1 MSSPAEQFSSDPDD
15 GPDGWSGDRPS
26 GRPGDGPNDRPSVQP
41 GDRPSDQHSDQPAGG
56 PAGAS
61 PEDPPSGTPDG
72 ASAKGQHRRRSLQDE
87 ARATLAK
94 KVRKAARAHREI
106 ARASAKRARALDELR
121 QWSADPVNARLLNP
135 DYPVDG
141 VVAAAGPVLTDA
153 AASRRRVAAWEDQEV
168 ARRTVISE
176 VACSLRL
183 AERTAESLIGEA
195 SMFAGPL
202 KATLTAMS
210 SGAIS
215 YRHGQVLMDQLSFLP
230 MEEVA
235 VFEERLLPVAKDV
248 TVGTLKVR
256 ARRMRERAHPETITS
271 RARAALADRA
281 VWWEG
286 RPDGMG
292 TLTWYGTA
300 QQTQAAHDR
309 LTSIAAAAR
318 RAEQQDDSIPED
330 QQRTLAQITADAM
343 ADLLLDGVTP
353 AGTGGGIRG
362 SVMITVPVL
371 TAIGSSDAPG
381 FLEGY
386 GPIPAGAAREIAGTA
401 LSWTRLLTNPETGVV
416 LSVGSER
423 YTVPAAMRR
432 VLRLRDGTCR
442 FPGCNRPAARSDI
455 DHTQPWEDGGPANLD
470 NLAHLCAPHHRLKHQ
485 TLWAVRQ
492 EPGGI
497 LVWTSPAGSIHRTYP
512 ETYLGPPVTQA
523 AESPPP
529 PSKAKRTDADQP
541 PPF

>member
-15 GPDGWSGDRPS
+15 GPGARSDRSGDPSADAFDTAGGRPS
-26 GRPGDGPNDRPSVQP
+26 GSSTSGGRPTGSP
-41 GDRPSDQHSDQPAGG
+41 H
-56 PAGAS
+56 GARQQ
-61 PEDPPSGTPDG
+61 
-72 ASAKGQHRRRSLQDE
+72 GQHRRRSLQE
-87 ARATLAK
+87 QARATLAK
-94 KVRKAARAHREI
+94 KVRKAAKAHREI

-121 QWSADPVNARLLNP
+121 QWSADPVNAKLLNP
-135 DYPVDG
+135 DYAVDS
-141 VVAAAGPVLTDA
+141 ASGPVLTDA
-153 AASRRRVAAWEDQEV
+153 DASRRRVAAWEDQEV

-176 VACSLRL
+176 VACTLRL
-183 AERTAESLIGEA
+183 AERTAENLIGEA
-195 SMFAGPL
+195 SMFAGPMR
-202 KATLTAMS
+202 ATLTAMS
-210 SGAIS
+210 TGEIS

-235 VFEERLLPVAKDV
+235 VFEARLLPVAKDV
-248 TVGTLKVR
+248 TVGKLKVR
-256 ARRMRERAHPETITS
+256 ARRMRERAHPETITT
-271 RARAALADRA
+271 RNRAAVADRA

-309 LTSIAAAAR
+309 LTSIATTTR
-318 RAEQQDDSIPED
+318 RTEQQDDTIPED
-330 QQRTLAQITADAM
+330 QQRTLAQITADAIS
-343 ADLLLDGVTP
+343 DLLLDGVTP

-386 GPIPAGAAREIAGTA
+386 GPIPAEAAMEIAGTA
-401 LSWTRLLTNPETGVV
+401 PSWTRLLTNPETGVV
-416 LSVGSER
+416 LSIGHEQ

-442 FPGCNRPAARSDI
+442 FPGCTRPAARSDI
-455 DHTQPWEDGGPANLD
+455 DHTQAWEDGGHTALD
-470 NLAHLCAPHHRLKHQ
+470 NLAHLCAPHHRLKHH
-485 TLWAVRQ
+485 TLWDVRQ

-512 ETYLGPPVTQA
+512 ETYLGPPVSQA

-529 PSKAKRTDADQP
+529 PSKAKRIDADQP

>member
-1 MSSPAEQFSSDPDD
+1 MSSPAERFPSDPDD
-15 GPDGWSGDRPS
+15 GFGDRS
-26 GRPGDGPNDRPSVQP
+26 
-41 GDRPSDQHSDQPAGG
+41 AGT
-56 PAGAS
+56 PAGAG
-61 PEDPPSGTPDG
+61 DQ
-72 ASAKGQHRRRSLQDE
+72 GQRRRRSLQE
-87 ARATLAK
+87 QARATLAK

-121 QWSADPVNARLLNP
+121 QWSADPVNAKLLNP
-135 DYPVDG
+135 NYAAGSAAED
-141 VVAAAGPVLTDA
+141 AAGPVLTDA
-153 AASRRRVAAWEDQEV
+153 AASRRKVAAWEDQEV

-176 VACSLRL
+176 VACTLHL

-195 SMFAGPL
+195 SMFAGPM
-202 KATLTAMS
+202 KATLQAMS
-210 SGAIS
+210 TGKIS

-235 VFEERLLPVAKDV
+235 VFEARLLPVARDV
-248 TVGTLKVR
+248 TVGKLKVR

-271 RARAALADRA
+271 RARAAVADRA

-309 LTSIAAAAR
+309 LTSIAASTH
-318 RAEQQDDSIPED
+318 RAEQQDDSIPD
-330 QQRTLAQITADAM
+330 DHQRTPGQITADAI

-353 AGTGGGIRG
+353 SGTGGGIRG

-371 TAIGSSDAPG
+371 TAIGTSDAPG

-386 GPIPAGAAREIAGTA
+386 GPIPADAAREIAGTA
-401 LSWTRLLTNPETGVV
+401 PSWTRLLTHPETGAV
-416 LSVGSER
+416 LSVGQEQ

-432 VLRLRDGTCR
+432 VLRLRDETCR
-442 FPGCNRPAARSDI
+442 FPGCNRPAARSDL
-455 DHTQPWEDGGPANLD
+455 DHTQAWADGGHTALD

-492 EPGGI
+492 EPGGV

-512 ETYLGPPVTQA
+512 DTYLGPPLTQA
-523 AESPPP
+523 VADPPP
-529 PSKAKRTDADQP
+529 TKAKRADSDEP

>member
-1 MSSPAEQFSSDPDD
+1 
-15 GPDGWSGDRPS
+15 
-26 GRPGDGPNDRPSVQP
+26 V
-41 GDRPSDQHSDQPAGG
+41 
-56 PAGAS
+56 
-61 PEDPPSGTPDG
+61 
-72 ASAKGQHRRRSLQDE
+72 
-87 ARATLAK
+87 TLAK

-121 QWSADPVNARLLNP
+121 QWSADPMNAKLLNP
-135 DYPVDG
+135 GY
-141 VVAAAGPVLTDA
+141 AADSALGPVLTDA
-153 AASRRRVAAWEDQEV
+153 DASRRRVAAWEDQEV

-176 VACSLRL
+176 VACTLHL
-183 AERTAESLIGEA
+183 AERTAENLIGEA
-195 SMFAGPL
+195 SMFAGPM

-210 SGAIS
+210 TGEIS

-248 TVGTLKVR
+248 TVGKLKVR

-292 TLTWYGTA
+292 SLTWYGTA

-309 LTSIAAAAR
+309 LTNIATTTR
-318 RAEQQDDSIPED
+318 KAEQQVTSIPEE
-330 QQRTLAQITADAM
+330 QQRTLAQITADAIS
-343 ADLLLDGVTP
+343 DLLLDGVTP

-362 SVMITVPVL
+362 SVMVTVPVL

-386 GPIPAGAAREIAGTA
+386 GPIPAEAAREIAGTA
-401 LSWTRLLTNPETGVV
+401 PSWTRLLTNPETGVV
-416 LSVGSER
+416 LSVGSDH

-455 DHTQPWEDGGPANLD
+455 DHTQAWEDGGHTALD

-485 TLWAVRQ
+485 TLWDVRQ

-497 LVWTSPAGSIHRTYP
+497 LVWTSPAGATHRTYP
-512 ETYLGPPVTQA
+512 ETYLGPPVTQVPGNPA
-523 AESPPP
+523 PAEA
-529 PSKAKRTDADQP
+529 KAKPNDTDQP

>member
-1 MSSPAEQFSSDPDD
+1 MSSPAEQFPSDPDD
-15 GPDGWSGDRPS
+15 GFGDRP
-26 GRPGDGPNDRPSVQP
+26 
-41 GDRPSDQHSDQPAGG
+41 AGT
-56 PAGAS
+56 PAGAG
-61 PEDPPSGTPDG
+61 EQ
-72 ASAKGQHRRRSLQDE
+72 GQRRRRSLQE
-87 ARATLAK
+87 QARVTLAK

-121 QWSADPVNARLLNP
+121 QWSADPRNAKLLNP
-135 DYPVDG
+135 GY
-141 VVAAAGPVLTDA
+141 AADSATEPVLTDA
-153 AASRRRVAAWEDQEV
+153 DASRRRVAAWEDQEV

-176 VACSLRL
+176 VACTLHL
-183 AERTAESLIGEA
+183 GERTAENLIGEA
-195 SMFAGPL
+195 SMFAGPM

-210 SGAIS
+210 TGEIS

-248 TVGTLKVR
+248 TVGKLKVR

-292 TLTWYGTA
+292 SLTWYGTA

-309 LTSIAAAAR
+309 LTSIATTTR
-318 RAEQQDDSIPED
+318 KAEQQDTSIPEE
-330 QQRTLAQITADAM
+330 QQRTLAQITADAIS
-343 ADLLLDGVTP
+343 DLLLDGVTP

-362 SVMITVPVL
+362 SVMVTVPVL

-386 GPIPAGAAREIAGTA
+386 GPIPAEAAREIAGTA
-401 LSWTRLLTNPETGVV
+401 PSWTRLLTHPETGAMV
-416 LSVGSER
+416 SVGSDH

-455 DHTQPWEDGGPANLD
+455 DHTQAWEDGGHTALD

-485 TLWAVRQ
+485 TLWDVRQ

-497 LVWTSPAGSIHRTYP
+497 LVWTSPAGATHRTYP
-512 ETYLGPPVTQA
+512 ETYLGPPVTQVPGNPA
-523 AESPPP
+523 PAEA
-529 PSKAKRTDADQP
+529 KAKPNDTDQP

>member
-1 MSSPAEQFSSDPDD
+1 MSSLPEQFPSDPDER
-15 GPDGWSGDRPS
+15 SGDQSSGLNDADMGAETGAEAGRSSGPS
-26 GRPGDGPNDRPSVQP
+26 T
-41 GDRPSDQHSDQPAGG
+41 
-56 PAGAS
+56 
-61 PEDPPSGTPDG
+61 GTPDG
-72 ASAKGQHRRRSLQDE
+72 AREQGHRRRRSLQE
-87 ARATLAK
+87 QAQATLAK

-106 ARASAKRARALDELR
+106 ARATAKRARALDDLR
-121 QWSADPVNARLLNP
+121 QWSADPVNAKLLNP
-135 DYPVDG
+135 DYAAE
-141 VVAAAGPVLTDA
+141 AAAGPVLTDA
-153 AASRRRVAAWEDQEV
+153 AASRRKVAAWEDQEV

-183 AERTAESLIGEA
+183 AERTAESLVGEA
-195 SMFAGPL
+195 SMFAGPM
-202 KATLTAMS
+202 KATLQAMS
-210 SGAIS
+210 TGAIS
-215 YRHGQVLMDQLSFLP
+215 YRHAQVLMDQLSFLP
-230 MEEVA
+230 LEEVA
-235 VFEERLLPVAKDV
+235 VFEARLLPIARDV
-248 TVGTLKVR
+248 TVGKLKVR

-271 RARAALADRA
+271 RARAAVADRA

-309 LTSIAAAAR
+309 LTSIAGTAH

-330 QQRTLAQITADAM
+330 QQRTLGQITADAIS
-343 ADLLLDGVTP
+343 DLLLDGVTP
-353 AGTGGGIRG
+353 TGTGGGIRG

-371 TAIGSSDAPG
+371 TAMGTSDAPG

-386 GPIPAGAAREIAGTA
+386 GPIPADAAREIAGGA
-401 LSWTRLLTNPETGVV
+401 PSWNRLLTHPETGAV
-416 LSVGSER
+416 LSVGQDQ

-432 VLRLRDGTCR
+432 ELRLRDGTCR
-442 FPGCNRPAARSDI
+442 FPGCNRPAARSDL
-455 DHTQPWEDGGPANLD
+455 DHTQAWEDGGHTALD

-492 EPGGI
+492 EPGGV
-497 LVWTSPAGSIHRTYP
+497 LVWTSPAGAIHRTHP

-523 AESPPP
+523 VEDPPP
-529 PSKAKRTDADQP
+529 TKAKRADSDQP

>member
-1 MSSPAEQFSSDPDD
+1 MSSPEEQFSSDPDD
-15 GPDGWSGDRPS
+15 GHGDRS
-26 GRPGDGPNDRPSVQP
+26 GGQPTDRPHP
-41 GDRPSDQHSDQPAGG
+41 PAGT

-61 PEDPPSGTPDG
+61 
-72 ASAKGQHRRRSLQDE
+72 AQGQHRRRSLQDE
-87 ARATLAK
+87 ARVMLAK

-121 QWSADPVNARLLNP
+121 QWSADPVNAKLLNP
-135 DYPVDG
+135 DYATE
-141 VVAAAGPVLTDA
+141 AASGPMLTDA
-153 AASRRRVAAWEDQEV
+153 DASRRKVAAWEDQEV

-183 AERTAESLIGEA
+183 AERTAENLIGEA
-195 SMFAGPL
+195 SMFAGPMT
-202 KATLTAMS
+202 ATLQSMS
-210 SGAIS
+210 TGEIS
-215 YRHGQVLMDQLSFLP
+215 YRHGQVLMDQLTFLP
-230 MEEVA
+230 LEEVA
-235 VFEERLLPVAKDV
+235 VFEARLLPVAKDV

-292 TLTWYGTA
+292 TLTWYGTVE
-300 QQTQAAHDR
+300 QTQAAHDR
-309 LTSIAAAAR
+309 LTGIATAAR
-318 RAEQQDDSIPED
+318 RAEQRDDNVPEE
-330 QQRTLAQITADAM
+330 QQRTLAQITADAIS
-343 ADLLLDGVTP
+343 DLLLDGVTP

-362 SVMITVPVL
+362 SVMVTVPVL

-386 GPIPAGAAREIAGTA
+386 GPIPAEAAREIAGTA
-401 LSWTRLLTNPETGVV
+401 PSWTRLLTHPETGVV
-416 LSVGSER
+416 LSVGQDQ

-442 FPGCNRPAARSDI
+442 FPGCTRPAARSDI
-455 DHTQPWEDGGPANLD
+455 DHTQAWEHGGPTDLD

-485 TLWAVRQ
+485 TLWAVRH
-492 EPGGI
+492 EPCGI
-497 LVWTSPAGSIHRTYP
+497 LVWTSPAGSTHRTYP
-512 ETYLGPPVTQA
+512 ETYLGPPVTQ
-523 AESPPP
+523 PPITQAPEDRP
-529 PSKAKRTDADQP
+529 PAKYKRNNSDQP

>member
-1 MSSPAEQFSSDPDD
+1 MSSPEEQFSSDPDD
-15 GPDGWSGDRPS
+15 GDDGRSGGQSADRT
-26 GRPGDGPNDRPSVQP
+26 GQP
-41 GDRPSDQHSDQPAGG
+41 W
-56 PAGAS
+56 
-61 PEDPPSGTPDG
+61 GTPDG
-72 ASAKGQHRRRSLQDE
+72 ASAQGRHRRRSLQE
-87 ARATLAK
+87 QARATLAK

-121 QWSADPVNARLLNP
+121 QWSADPVNAKLLNP
-135 DYPVDG
+135 DY
-141 VVAAAGPVLTDA
+141 AADSATGPVLTDA
-153 AASRRRVAAWEDQEV
+153 AASRRKVAAWEDQEV
-168 ARRTVISE
+168 ARRSVVSE
-176 VACSLRL
+176 VACALHL
-183 AERTAESLIGEA
+183 AERTAENLIGEA
-195 SMFAGPL
+195 SMFAGPMT
-202 KATLTAMS
+202 ATLQAMET
-210 SGAIS
+210 GAIS

-230 MEEVA
+230 LEEVA
-235 VFEERLLPVAKDV
+235 VFEARLLPVARDV

-300 QQTQAAHDR
+300 EQTQAAQDR
-309 LTSIAAAAR
+309 LASIAATAR
-318 RAEQQDDSIPED
+318 RAEQQDDSLPEE

-343 ADLLLDGVTP
+343 SDLLLDGVTP
-353 AGTGGGIRG
+353 AGTGGGVRG
-362 SVMITVPVL
+362 SVMVTVPVL

-386 GPIPAGAAREIAGTA
+386 GPIPAEAAREIAGTA
-401 LSWTRLLTNPETGVV
+401 PSWTRLLTNPETGVV
-416 LSVGSER
+416 LSIGQEH

-442 FPGCNRPAARSDI
+442 FPGCTRPAARSDI
-455 DHTQPWEDGGPANLD
+455 DHTQAWEHGGPTNLD

-492 EPGGI
+492 EPGGV

-512 ETYLGPPVTQA
+512 ETYLGPPVTRA
-523 AESPPP
+523 VEEPPP
-529 PSKAKRTDADQP
+529 TEAQHPDSNQP

>member
-15 GPDGWSGDRPS
+15 PDDGSGDRS
-26 GRPGDGPNDRPSVQP
+26 DLAGGRSGDSTSGGSTSGDRTSGVTSGGRP
-41 GDRPSDQHSDQPAGG
+41 AGS
-56 PAGAS
+56 PHGARQQG
-61 PEDPPSGTPDG
+61 E
-72 ASAKGQHRRRSLQDE
+72 HRRRSLQE
-87 ARATLAK
+87 QARVTLAK
-94 KVRKAARAHREI
+94 KVRKAAKAHREI

-121 QWSADPVNARLLNP
+121 QWSADPVNAKLLNP
-135 DYPVDG
+135 DY
-141 VVAAAGPVLTDA
+141 AADTRVGATEPVLTDA
-153 AASRRRVAAWEDQEV
+153 AASRRKVAAWEDREV

-176 VACSLRL
+176 VACTLHL
-183 AERTAESLIGEA
+183 AERTAENLIGEA
-195 SMFAGPL
+195 SMFAGPM
-202 KATLTAMS
+202 KATLRAMDT
-210 SGAIS
+210 GAIS

-230 MEEVA
+230 QEEVA
-235 VFEERLLPVAKDV
+235 VFEARLLPVAKDV
-248 TVGTLKVR
+248 TVGALKVR

-309 LTSIAAAAR
+309 LTSIATTTR
-318 RAEQQDDSIPED
+318 RTEQQDDTIPED
-330 QQRTLAQITADAM
+330 QQRTLAQITADAIS
-343 ADLLLDGVTP
+343 DLLLDGVTP

-362 SVMITVPVL
+362 SVMVTVPVL

-386 GPIPAGAAREIAGTA
+386 GPIPAEAAREIAGTA
-401 LSWTRLLTNPETGVV
+401 PSWTRLLTNPETGVV
-416 LSVGSER
+416 LSIGQEQ

-442 FPGCNRPAARSDI
+442 FPGCTRPAARSDI
-455 DHTQPWEDGGPANLD
+455 DHTQAWEDGGHTALD
-470 NLAHLCAPHHRLKHQ
+470 NLALLCAPHHRLKHH
-485 TLWAVRQ
+485 TLWDVRQ
-492 EPGGI
+492 EPGGV

-523 AESPPP
+523 VEEPPP
-529 PSKAKRTDADQP
+529 TKAQRPDSNQP